1 MTKNEKTKPFDD
13 RSYTIFAVDF
23 DGVLCR
29 NAWPK
34 IGEPLERNIEWI
46 RELRALGNKIILWTN
61 REGLRLDH
69 AVEWCR
75 EHGLEFDAVNE
86 NLPEVIAYYGKD
98 CRKITADYYIDD
110 KAVLLDFETND
121 SGFDGPGC
129 PPEPDSPIWSK
140 SIDER
145 IADGEID
152 PEYFFEVP
160 T

>member
-1 MTKNEKTKPFDD
+1 MSNKTKPFDD

-34 IGEPLERNIEWI
+34 IGEPLEKNIEWI

-61 REGLRLDH
+61 RERLRLDQ

-75 EHGLEFDAVNE
+75 EHGLEFDAIND
-86 NLPEVIAYYGKD
+86 NLPEVIAYYGD
-98 CRKITADYYIDD
+98 NPRKISADYYIDD
-110 KAVLLDFETND
+110 KAILLGEWSNWND
-121 SGFDGPGC
+121 DPIKEAFRIL
-129 PPEPDSPIWSK
+129 SPSWTK
-140 SIDER
+140 TIDER

-152 PEYFFEVP
+152 PAYFFEGGKP
-160 T
+160 

>member
-1 MTKNEKTKPFDD
+1 MSNKTKPFDD

-98 CRKITADYYIDD
+98 SRKITADYYIDD
-110 KAVLLDFETND
+110 KAVLLGEWSNWKCD
-121 SGFDGPGC
+121 
-129 PPEPDSPIWSK
+129 PIKEAFRIMMPSWTK
-140 SIDER
+140 TIDER

-152 PEYFFEVP
+152 PAYFFEGGQP
-160 T
+160 

>member
-1 MTKNEKTKPFDD
+1 MSNKTKPFDD

-75 EHGLEFDAVNE
+75 EHGLEFDAVNA

-98 CRKITADYYIDD
+98 SRKITADYYIDD
-110 KAVLLDFETND
+110 KAILLGEWSNWND
-121 SGFDGPGC
+121 DPIKEAFRIM
-129 PPEPDSPIWSK
+129 SPSWTK
-140 SIDER
+140 TIDER

-152 PEYFFEVP
+152 PAYFFEGGQP
-160 T
+160 

>member
-1 MTKNEKTKPFDD
+1 MSNKTKPFDD

-61 REGLRLDH
+61 RERLRLDQ

-75 EHGLEFDAVNE
+75 EHGLEFDAIND
-86 NLPEVIAYYGKD
+86 NLPEVIAYYGD
-98 CRKITADYYIDD
+98 NPRKISADYYIDD
-110 KAVLLDFETND
+110 KAILLGEWSNWND
-121 SGFDGPGC
+121 DPIKEAFRIL
-129 PPEPDSPIWSK
+129 SPSWTK
-140 SIDER
+140 TIDER
-145 IADGEID
+145 IADGEVD